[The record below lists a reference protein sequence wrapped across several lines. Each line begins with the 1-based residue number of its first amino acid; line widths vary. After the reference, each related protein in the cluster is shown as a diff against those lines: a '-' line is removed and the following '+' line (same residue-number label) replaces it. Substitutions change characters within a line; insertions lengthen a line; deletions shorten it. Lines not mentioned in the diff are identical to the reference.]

1 MKKKEKQTQKVT
13 IEGKLINIQ
22 LSLKTLF
29 YCLSSTN
36 ITKY

>member
-13 IEGKLINIQ
+13 IKGKLLNIQ
-22 LSLKTLF
+22 LSLKNVI